1 MNVELWWMIFGALV
15 AGLGLGVVMAWSARR
30 SQVLAAEQQAQDLIS
45 SVQEQ
50 IQMEEAEAQEAIE
63 EYRSELESRLEVETR
78 KNIERIEEL
87 KAKIET
93 SELHLVEDFKEDE
106 ELLEKKRSLVQS
118 LLDRIKHREA
128 RMLQQK
134 DRLRELKDQYRQ
146 VLGQS
151 ASVNERELIEQLKV
165 KIEND
170 EKSRINRDLSL
181 QQEEFQL
188 DLERQARRLIQG
200 VINRFAR
207 PYCPERGIGLI
218 HFSSAEAME
227 KTLGPNR
234 ENLKKIEQLC
244 GVDISINNDYLSAQ
258 VLGFDPV
265 RRELGRASLEK
276 FAKDKDPK
284 LEKIESL
291 VQKVKKDLYRKIE
304 TDGKKIAQELRLPDL
319 HPEVRR
325 MMGALR
331 YRYSFA
337 QNQHFH
343 CAEVG
348 WLCGLL
354 SAELGLSVADGRRAG
369 MLHDIGKS
377 MDHSIDGGH
386 AVIGADFIEKH
397 GEKPEIVHAVRAH
410 HHDEPPSTDLA
421 FLVIAADAISGARPG
436 ARRSTADSYSQKMAG
451 LEKIGSSFKG
461 VVSTYILSAGR
472 ELRVVV
478 NSNQVDDRKALDLSR
493 QIAEKIEE
501 ELSYPGLIK
510 VTVVRE
516 TQAVEYAR

>member
-1 MNVELWWMIFGALV
+1 MTFELWWIVSAALL
-15 AGLGLGVVMAWSARR
+15 AGISLGVLVAWSARR
-30 SQVLAAEQQAQDLIS
+30 GQILAAERQAQDILTA
-45 SVQEQ
+45 VQEK
-50 IQMEEAEAQEAIE
+50 IQMEESEQKQEILTYKE
-63 EYRSELESRLEVETR
+63 ELEARMEQDMQRTL
-78 KNIERIEEL
+78 ERIERLQEKVAEAERSL
-87 KAKIET
+87 T
-93 SELHLVEDFKEDE
+93 EDFKEEE
-106 ELLEKKRSLVQS
+106 ELLQKKRSLVQS
-118 LLDRIKHREA
+118 FSDRLKHLEA
-128 RMLQQK
+128 RMLKKKEQV
-134 DRLRELKDQYRQ
+134 RELKQRY
-146 VLGQS
+146 VSTLKAS
-151 ASVNERELIEQLKV
+151 ASEDERALIEKLKSKV
-165 KIEND
+165 EN
-170 EKSRINRDLSL
+170 EERSRINRELSL
-181 QQEEFQL
+181 IEEDFQL
-188 DLERQARRLIQG
+188 DLERQARRAIQG

-218 HFSSAEAME
+218 NFSSPEQMQR
-227 KTLGPNR
+227 TLGPDR
-234 ENLKKIEQLC
+234 QHLKDLEKLC
-244 GVDISINNDYLSAQ
+244 GVDISINEEMLSAQ

-276 FAKDKDPK
+276 LTKEKQIQP
-284 LEKIESL
+284 EKIETL

-304 TDGKKIAQELRLPDL
+304 NDGKKIEKELQLKDL
-319 HPEVRR
+319 HPEVKR

-337 QNQHFH
+337 QNQYFH

-354 SAELGLSVADGRRAG
+354 SSELGLDVLAGRRAG
-369 MLHDIGKS
+369 MLHDLGKS

-397 GEKPEIVHAVRAH
+397 GEKPDIVHAVRAH
-410 HHDEPPSTDLA
+410 HYDETPSTDLA

-461 VVSTYILSAGR
+461 VLNTYILSAGR

-478 NSNQVDDRKALDLSR
+478 NSHQVDDRKALELSR
-493 QIAEKIEE
+493 EIAHKIEE